1 MKIFFQN
8 LLIKHS
14 LPFEK
19 YFFIK
24 CFLHIL
30 LYDSKIFSKALGNES
45 KSFAKFLSIMNF
57 YTFFRELKT
66 RLSVF
71 RTKKMANHKMRSIL
85 TR

>member
-8 LLIKHS
+8 LLIKYS
-14 LPFEK
+14 LTFEK

-30 LYDSKIFSKALGNES
+30 LYDSKIFSKALGSES
-45 KSFAKFLSIMNF
+45 KSFSKFLSIMNF

-66 RLSVF
+66 HLFVF
-71 RTKKMANHKMRSIL
+71 RAKKIANHNIRSIV